1 MSEFNNN
8 IHETFAFQS
17 PAGKWFVLILITRTL
32 GAYMHYAQIFFRKH
46 KNTRALNNTPRDRVT
61 AKLYVDNHGKK
72 YEKNM
77 GNEQMRLW
85 FH

>member
-1 MSEFNNN
+1 MVCIN
-8 IHETFAFQS
+8 INYTHS
-17 PAGKWFVLILITRTL
+17 RCI
-32 GAYMHYAQIFFRKH
+32 YALCTDFRKH

-77 GNEQMRLW
+77 GNEQMRLR